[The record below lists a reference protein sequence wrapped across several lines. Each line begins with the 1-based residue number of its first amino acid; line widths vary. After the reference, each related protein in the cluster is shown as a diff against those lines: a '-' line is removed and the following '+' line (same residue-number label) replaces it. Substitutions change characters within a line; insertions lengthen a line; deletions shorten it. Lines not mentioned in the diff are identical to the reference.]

1 MTSSISKMLLI
12 GDENARDAIGV
23 MLARENLVPIR
34 AADAQTGLEQV
45 FTARPHLV
53 ILDWPNPGLT
63 RHGECGIV
71 HAVASVPDPD
81 AHRWPQPDGR

>member
-45 FTARPHLV
+45 LTARPHFV
-53 ILDWPNPGLT
+53 IRDW
-63 RHGECGIV
+63 V
-71 HAVASVPDPD
+71 HAAASVPDPD
-81 AHRWPQPDGR
+81 AHRCPQPDGR